1 MPVFLASLLGGLV
14 SITGSLVGRV
24 LVALGLSVVTYT
36 GMSATLGY
44 VKAEA
49 LAALNG
55 LPADVV
61 MLLSYMGVGQFIN
74 IVTSALLAR
83 MVLDGLTGDTVKRWV
98 MK

>member
-74 IVTSALLAR
+74 IITSALLAR

>member
-49 LAALNG
+49 LGALNG

-61 MLLSYMGVGQFIN
+61 MLLSYMGVGQFVN
-74 IVTSALLAR
+74 IITSALLAR